1 MQYGLEAKTLIWKSL
16 SFSFS
21 FIDFSNTSKSVN
33 WTILTVCVETDVD
46 RPVCLAESDIV
57 YWRPAISC
65 QLLLTSCG
73 VIVNIVTPSSPHHST
88 QPTTHNQ
95 LLTMEIE
102 IEMERMR
109 KVMYYRFSLLNVI
122 IWFCNFKLFLKD
134 LHISLKL
141 KTWLALV
148 VLGRLFTCFG
158 SKIIQY
164 FTFKVENGNSSKL
177 FHSLRSSLRLCD
189 LYFFLSRTT
198 LVQ

>member
-1 MQYGLEAKTLIWKSL
+1 M
-16 SFSFS
+16 
-21 FIDFSNTSKSVN
+21 N

-73 VIVNIVTPSSPHHST
+73 VIVNIVTPSSPTTHHST
-88 QPTTHNQ
+88 QPTTHNGNRNRNG
-95 LLTMEIE
+95 ENE
-102 IEMERMR
+102 
-109 KVMYYRFSLLNVI
+109 KGMYYRFSLLNVI